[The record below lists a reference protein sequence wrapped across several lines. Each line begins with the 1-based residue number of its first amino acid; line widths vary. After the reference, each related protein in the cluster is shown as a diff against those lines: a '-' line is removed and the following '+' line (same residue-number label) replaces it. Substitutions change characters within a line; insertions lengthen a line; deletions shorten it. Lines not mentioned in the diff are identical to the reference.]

1 MGNRFLT
8 PSGIILF
15 WRDRSMRV
23 KLVVLLMG
31 VTTLPILVV
40 THSIITVAE
49 SGLMNSLQDS
59 LEKDSINFGQRLDQM
74 KNDHL
79 LQAVNLANSVRL
91 SQLELTPITS
101 AAKHPDAALLLD
113 QIMAQ
118 TQIETK
124 FHPSFYVITDANS
137 RTIAQK
143 SWTMTASAL
152 ETSLALPQEGK
163 PWKAPSQDV
172 QTTPANV
179 DLSDIPVIHT
189 SLESGEA
196 IASAELLNSDALIKL
211 RLMKQASMSLRP
223 QLLNIPKE
231 KQPFPEETFKIDQG
245 EIGMVIMAVVPIVRG
260 GKASGT
266 AIVGTLLNR
275 NYQIVDNLKASS
287 RISGAT
293 IFAQDLRIST
303 NIPYHDGQTRAIA
316 TRGSREA
323 MEMLLVKGQPYQG
336 STVIVKDRYQ
346 TVYQPI
352 FDHRHEFDAA
362 AKPIGSYLVGIKE
375 SSIQQTLRSLGRR
388 GYLIGSGMVLLV
400 GILAV
405 PMAEIFTQPLRRLA
419 KLAQGMEQG
428 SGGFGELRDRADEVG
443 ILAQELDQMTG
454 RMDQQLEVVVRSE
467 QQLRLQTRELEVAL
481 QELSSAQSHL
491 VQSEKMSSL
500 GQLVAGVAHE
510 INNPVNF
517 IYGNLKHTD
526 LYVQDLMGLI
536 MLYQEALPDGSPAI
550 DAMLAEI
557 DWEFVVKDIPQ
568 TIASM
573 KMGADRIKEIVLS
586 LRTFSRMDE
595 AEYKLADLEA
605 GIESTLTILNHRLKA
620 TSSRGEIVVRREFCG
635 LEKVECYAG
644 QMNQVF
650 MNLLSNAID
659 ALEEHWDKLTGA
671 AEIVITTADLG
682 NGIVRMT
689 FSDNGPGIAEE
700 IRSRLFDPFF
710 TTKEVGKGTGMGL
723 AISYQVVV
731 DRHGGKLSCESV
743 VGTRFAIEIPK
754 TQWQVGK
761 VEEDLIAITPVHV

>member
-8 PSGIILF
+8 PNGIIRF

-31 VTTLPILVV
+31 VTAVPILAV
-40 THSIITVAE
+40 TQSIITVAE
-49 SGLMNSLQDS
+49 SRLMNSLQDS

-91 SQLELTPITS
+91 SQLELTPIAS
-101 AAKHPDAALLLD
+101 AAKNPEAGQILD

-118 TQIETK
+118 EEIETK

-137 RTIAQK
+137 RTIAHK
-143 SWTMTASAL
+143 SWTLSASEL
-152 ETSLALPQEGK
+152 ENSLALPPEGK
-163 PWKAPSQDV
+163 PWKASSQDV
-172 QTTPANV
+172 HRAPANV
-179 DLSDIPVIHT
+179 DLSDITVIKT
-189 SLESGEA
+189 AVQSGET

-211 RLMKQASMSLRP
+211 RLMDQANMPLRP
-223 QLLNIPKE
+223 QNLNIPTA
-231 KQPFPEETFKIDQG
+231 KQPFPEETFRIDQG
-245 EIGMVIMAVVPIVRG
+245 EIGMVIMAVVPIIRG
-260 GKASGT
+260 GKPAGT

-275 NYQIVDNLKASS
+275 NYQIVDELKTAS

-303 NIPYHDGQTRAIA
+303 NIPYYDGQTRAIA
-316 TRGSREA
+316 TRGAREA
-323 MEMLLVKGQPYQG
+323 METLLVKGKPYQG

-352 FDHRHEFDAA
+352 YDHRHEFDASV
-362 AKPIGSYLVGIKE
+362 KPIGSYLVGIKE
-375 SSIQQTLRSLGRR
+375 SSIQQTLNSLGMR

-405 PMAEIFTQPLRRLA
+405 PMAKIFTHPLRRLA

-428 SGGFGELRDRADEVG
+428 SGGFRELRDRADEVG
-443 ILAQELDQMTG
+443 ILARELDQMTG
-454 RMDQQLEVVVRSE
+454 RMEQQFAIVQGSE

-536 MLYQEALPDGSPAI
+536 ALYQEECPEGNPKI
-550 DAMLAEI
+550 EAMLEEM
-557 DWEFVVKDIPQ
+557 DWEFMLKDVPQ

-595 AEYKLADLEA
+595 AEYKLADIEE

-620 TSSRGEIVVRREFCG
+620 TSERSEITVRREFCG

-650 MNLLSNAID
+650 MNLLSNAVD

-671 AEIVITTADLG
+671 AEITITTTDLG
-682 NGIVRMT
+682 DGNVRMT

-743 VGTRFAIEIPK
+743 VG
-754 TQWQVGK
+754 
-761 VEEDLIAITPVHV
+761 